1 MLPNTFKKY
10 QSLREFQSP
19 QQRVAEP
26 VNVNSGIDA
35 CANTFAI
42 AFAVSKSTLF
52 LLALSIAML
61 CTLIQN
67 EAHAQNLQVSSIT
80 PFEVEYDVGN
90 NLITAGSAK
99 LSLKQ
104 QGDEWIYSLNTLPAG
119 IFKLTGKGRIQEISV
134 MTISNQQLQP
144 KRYTYRQDETA
155 KRSVDAWFN
164 WENNELTYRRKGV
177 ESTEPLKDPIL
188 DRLSVTLS
196 VREQLRSGFEQ
207 AAVQVFD
214 NGRIKTI
221 VFTNEGTETLS
232 TKLGRQ
238 EAIKV
243 KSYHKEGTRKRV
255 TTTWFAPALDYVPVV
270 IEQHKEGKLVARLT
284 ISKLNNQ

>member
-1 MLPNTFKKY
+1 MYLLNTY
-10 QSLREFQSP
+10 TSTRQLLHSAVQTVRTAGE
-19 QQRVAEP
+19 
-26 VNVNSGIDA
+26 
-35 CANTFAI
+35 AI
-42 AFAVSKSTLF
+42 SVLNPFRNGFAVLCNTNHCIFALCLLICATLH
-52 LLALSIAML
+52 ASAY
-61 CTLIQN
+61 
-67 EAHAQNLQVSSIT
+67 AQNLQSGSIT

-104 QGDEWIYSLNTLPAG
+104 EGDEWIYSLNTLPSG
-119 IFKLTGKGRIQEISV
+119 IFKLTGQGRIQEISV

-144 KRYTYRQDETA
+144 KRYTYRQDEKD

-177 ESTEPLKDPIL
+177 ESTETLKDPIL

-196 VREQLRSGFEQ
+196 VREQLRTGFEQ

-243 KSYHKEGTRKRV
+243 KSYHQEGTRKRV

-270 IEQHKEGKLVARLT
+270 IEQHKEGQLVARLT
-284 ISKLNNQ
+284 ISKLNN

>member
-1 MLPNTFKKY
+1 MHLLNAQTN
-10 QSLREFQSP
+10 L
-19 QQRVAEP
+19 
-26 VNVNSGIDA
+26 NL
-35 CANTFAI
+35 FAHWPDKVR
-42 AFAVSKSTLF
+42 ASTLGA
-52 LLALSIAML
+52 LALIGLVLMCVL
-61 CTLIQN
+61 CTN
-67 EAHAQNLQVSSIT
+67 AHAQDLESSSIT

-104 QGDEWIYSLNTLPAG
+104 EGDEWIYSLTTLPAG
-119 IFKLTGKGRIQEISV
+119 IFKLTGQGKIQEISV
-134 MTISNQQLQP
+134 MTVANQQLQP
-144 KRYTYRQDETA
+144 KRYTYRQDEEE

-177 ESTEPLKDPIL
+177 ESTEQLHDPIL

-196 VREQLRSGFEQ
+196 VREQLRKGFDL

-221 VFTNEGTETLS
+221 LFTNEGTESIATR
-232 TKLGRQ
+232 LGRQ

-243 KSYHKEGTRKRV
+243 RSINQGGSKKRV
-255 TTTWFAPALDYVPVV
+255 TTTWFAPGLDYVPVV

-284 ISKLNNQ
+284 ISRLTQ